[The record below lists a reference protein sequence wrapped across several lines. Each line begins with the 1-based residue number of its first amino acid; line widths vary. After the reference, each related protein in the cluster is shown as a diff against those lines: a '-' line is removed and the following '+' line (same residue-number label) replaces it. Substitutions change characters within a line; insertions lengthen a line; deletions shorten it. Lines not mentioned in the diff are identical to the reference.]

1 VAEINN
7 MQFMLKAKELFED
20 ADKCFAQ
27 DRCRSG
33 RLIQTKAV
41 VLVDKDFNEAM
52 NSGSRAVQEALD
64 IVRGLRSLEKR
75 EESDIVENV
84 L

>member
-1 VAEINN
+1 
-7 MQFMLKAKELFED
+7 
-20 ADKCFAQ
+20 
-27 DRCRSG
+27 
-33 RLIQTKAV
+33 
-41 VLVDKDFNEAM
+41 LVDKDFNDAM

-64 IVRGLRSLEKR
+64 ILRGLRSLEKR